1 MFLDGNEHKRTIY
14 VALEPTNA
22 GCHMH
27 QQHFFQMSGFAFPQ
41 GVAREEKQKSIALKL
56 AENGVWTVRNV
67 LAKFEDE
74 VL

>member
-27 QQHFFQMSGFAFPQ
+27 QQQFFQMSGFFTIVKISKHSQ
-41 GVAREEKQKSIALKL
+41 NCYSTLGVNRLICLLTPFFGACRK
-56 AENGVWTVRNV
+56 
-67 LAKFEDE
+67 
-74 VL
+74 